1 MGLEP
6 RLQSTGGGSDANIIN
21 ACGIPSVI
29 LGMGYH
35 NVHTTQEIIPVD
47 QLAAAAEFV
56 LQIIKAS

>member
-1 MGLEP
+1 
-6 RLQSTGGGSDANIIN
+6 
-21 ACGIPSVI
+21 VI

-47 QLAAAAEFV
+47 QLAAAADFV